1 MDHTCIVVPVKPG
14 KEEALRDFYRE
25 LEGSRHDDYDHSEQ
39 RLAISKEVAFGAKTD
54 AGMFAVIYIES
65 EDFETAFGQ
74 FVQSQDEF
82 DLWFKQQLL
91 DVSGVDLNNP
101 PEMELPELLSV
112 YEGSRVTAARS

>member
-1 MDHTCIVVPVKPG
+1 MDHTCIVVPVNPG

-25 LEGSRHDDYDHSEQ
+25 LEDSRHDDYDHSDQ
-39 RLAISKEVAFGAKTD
+39 RLGISKEVAFSAKTD

-65 EDFETAFGQ
+65 ENFETAFGQ
-74 FVQSQDEF
+74 FVRSQDEF

-112 YEGSRVTAARS
+112 YEGSSVTAARS